1 MWNAPFAPVPGGTPA
16 ICPHCWELNLP
27 ALLLCG
33 RCGADMRTL
42 LQETGGLRLTAPV
55 QSPVPVRVGHRLSL
69 RQRVA
74 LLGFLVA
81 LLLGH
86 LFGALLSVQPF
97 PEEAPRV
104 PGEPSDGARLD

>member
-1 MWNAPFAPVPGGTPA
+1 MWHAPFAPGPGGAPA
-16 ICPHCWELNLP
+16 VCPHCWELNLP
-27 ALLLCG
+27 AFLLCS

-42 LQETGGLRLTAPV
+42 LQETGGLRQTAPV

-69 RQRVA
+69 PQRAA

-97 PEEAPRV
+97 PEASPRV
-104 PGEPSDGARLD
+104 PATPSDEPLLD